1 MKLFFPTR
9 TTARQFASK
18 SDNKKVVDNG
28 KESAK
33 RWAVSL
39 KGVALQS
46 GSLTSV
52 KVSRNSK

>member
-9 TTARQFASK
+9 TAARQFASK
-18 SDNKKVVDNG
+18 SDNKKVIDNG

-39 KGVALQS
+39 
-46 GSLTSV
+46 TSV